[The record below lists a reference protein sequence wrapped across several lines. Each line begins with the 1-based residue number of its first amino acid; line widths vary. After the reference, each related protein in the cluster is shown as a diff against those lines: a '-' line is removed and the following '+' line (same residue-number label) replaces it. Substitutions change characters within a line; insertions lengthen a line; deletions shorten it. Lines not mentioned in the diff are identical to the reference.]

1 MAKVIRSSLKMI
13 IANLLSPSC
22 DQLFAGCHSD
32 KWQNDLILSPPP
44 PSVLSV
50 GSSITSSLLRANSGN
65 LNYFIGACVQPTL
78 PNGLNLNLSTSA
90 GFVVLEGTPTTSSPL
105 TEYTIIAK
113 GGVNYIGR
121 MTVQLS
127 VA

>member
-1 MAKVIRSSLKMI
+1 MADVLFS
-13 IANLLSPSC
+13 SC
-22 DQLFAGCHSD
+22 DQLFSGCHSD

-44 PSVLSV
+44 PSVLTLGTSV
-50 GSSITSSLLRANSGN
+50 TSDLLRANSGN
-65 LNYFIGACVQPTL
+65 LNYFIGACIQPAL
-78 PNGLNLNLSTSA
+78 PIGLNLNLNTTA
-90 GFVVLEGTPTTSSPL
+90 GFVALEGTPTISAPL

-121 MTVQLS
+121 MTVQFS